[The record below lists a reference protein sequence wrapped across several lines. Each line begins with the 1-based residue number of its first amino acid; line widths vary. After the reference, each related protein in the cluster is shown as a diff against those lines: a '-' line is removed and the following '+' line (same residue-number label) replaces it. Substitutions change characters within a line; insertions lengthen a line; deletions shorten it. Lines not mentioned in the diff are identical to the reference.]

1 MPWDQTLNDMNPSDR
16 IYIAGH
22 RGLVGSALVRRLE
35 RAGYKNLV
43 FRSHAEMNLEDQ
55 AVVFNFF
62 ESEKPDYAF
71 LAAAVVGGIHANN
84 TYPADFIRS
93 NLSIQS
99 NVLEAAYRSRVK
111 KLMFLGSS
119 CIYPRMAPQ
128 PMKEEHL
135 LSGHLEPT
143 NIAYATAKI
152 AGIIAA
158 QAYNR
163 QYGTRFISVMPTN
176 LYGPHDNYDLQN
188 SHVLPALIRK
198 FHEAKVAGAPAVTLW
213 GTGRPRREF
222 MHSDDMADACLHL
235 MQTYD
240 SSEIVNIGWG
250 KDVSI
255 AELADMI
262 KAVVGYQGR
271 IVYDDS
277 KPDGPPRKLLDVGRL
292 RASGWTAKIDL
303 PEGLRSAYDWFAANA
318 ATARGM
324 TPKPVK
330 AGA

>member
-1 MPWDQTLNDMNPSDR
+1 MNTTDK
-16 IYIAGH
+16 IYVAGH

-35 RAGYKNLV
+35 HAGYKNMV
-43 FRSHAEMNLEDQ
+43 YRAHAEMDLENQD
-55 AVVFNFF
+55 AVFHFF
-62 ESEKPDYAF
+62 QTEKPDYVF

-119 CIYPRMAPQ
+119 CIYPRLAPQ

-152 AGIIAA
+152 AGIIAC

-163 QYGTRFISVMPTN
+163 QHGTRFISVMPTN
-176 LYGPHDNYDLQN
+176 LYGPHDNFDLQN

-198 FHEAKVAGAPAVTLW
+198 FHEAKVSGAPAVTLW

-222 MHSDDMADACLHL
+222 MHADDMADARALVL
-235 MQTYD
+235 
-240 SSEIVNIGWG
+240 
-250 KDVSI
+250 
-255 AELADMI
+255 AEL
-262 KAVVGYQGR
+262 G
-271 IVYDDS
+271 
-277 KPDGPPRKLLDVGRL
+277 DVQSLVLAL
-292 RASGWTAKIDL
+292 RHH
-303 PEGLRSAYDWFAANA
+303 
-318 ATARGM
+318 
-324 TPKPVK
+324 
-330 AGA
+330 